1 MSSTTVRRFS
11 KKNAIRSRKFVR
23 LSKKDSLPP
32 IYTRRWITNGMSIPQ
47 RIVNPSLERVVRLE
61 GVFTNAAPSLG
72 ITYNAVALQDGLDY
86 LGSATLR
93 YQALRMYQVRLY
105 VETFPTTTTA
115 SAIGCQITDSTSDVT
130 YTDRPVIGSSIAAV
144 GMKLCFE
151 TVVSIVSSS
160 SSGSP
165 FTISADLTP
174 SSGSQVRYVCDVWTQ
189 FS

>member
-1 MSSTTVRRFS
+1 
-11 KKNAIRSRKFVR
+11 
-23 LSKKDSLPP
+23 
-32 IYTRRWITNGMSIPQ
+32 
-47 RIVNPSLERVVRLE
+47 VRLE

-86 LGSATLR
+86 LGSSTLR
-93 YQALRMYQVRLY
+93 YQFLRIYQVRLY

-115 SAIGCQITDSTSDVT
+115 SSIGCQITDSTSQLT
-130 YTDRPVIGSSIAAV
+130 YSNRPVIGSSIAAV

-151 TVVSIVSSS
+151 TVVSIISSS